1 MPSSPSPQP
10 GSPRPGV
17 SRSGVGFR
25 ERLWPSWWVWAV
37 GLGFGMSLG
46 LVVMRVA
53 GPLTVALTA
62 GVTTVLVL
70 GLLVVWTP
78 RIEVSDGVLRVG
90 RAHVPLQ
97 LLDGAEALSGE
108 PARLAR
114 GPQLDA
120 RAYLCL
126 RGWIPAV
133 VRIHLADPQ
142 DPTPYWLVSTR
153 RPDALLAALG
163 APSAVRDE
171 PRG

>member
-1 MPSSPSPQP
+1 M
-10 GSPRPGV
+10 
-17 SRSGVGFR
+17 
-25 ERLWPSWWVWAV
+25 
-37 GLGFGMSLG
+37 G

-62 GVTTVLVL
+62 GVTTALVL
-70 GLLVVWTP
+70 GLLVAWTP
-78 RIEVSDGVLRVG
+78 RVEVSYGVLRAG
-90 RAHVPLQ
+90 RAHMPLR
-97 LLDGAEALSGE
+97 LLDGAEALGGE
-108 PARLAR
+108 AARLAR

-153 RPDALLAALG
+153 RPEALVAALG
-163 APSAVRDE
+163 DPAAAPE
-171 PRG
+171 

>member
-1 MPSSPSPQP
+1 M
-10 GSPRPGV
+10 
-17 SRSGVGFR
+17 
-25 ERLWPSWWVWAV
+25 
-37 GLGFGMSLG
+37 G

-62 GVTTVLVL
+62 GVTTALVL
-70 GLLVVWTP
+70 GLLVAWTP
-78 RIEVSDGVLRVG
+78 RVEVSDGVLRAG
-90 RAHVPLQ
+90 RAHMPLR
-97 LLDGAEALSGE
+97 LLDGAEALVGE
-108 PARLAR
+108 AARLAR

-153 RPDALLAALG
+153 RPEALVAALG
-163 APSAVRDE
+163 DPAAAPE
-171 PRG
+171 